1 MRIAL
6 LEDDVDQG
14 RLLQE
19 TLKKA
24 GHKCELY
31 HSGRTF
37 VQQVRRESHDVY
49 VLDWVLPEMSGMD
62 VLNWVRENI
71 EFRVPVLFVTSKEN
85 EDDVVRALEAGADD
99 YMTKPVKSREL
110 LARLAALARRT
121 ATVDESQQVFEF
133 EPFTIDRNSRTV
145 MRDGEPV
152 ELTQK
157 EYELIVFL
165 FRNLGRV
172 MSRGHIL
179 ETVWG
184 RNPNINT
191 RTVDTHV
198 SRIRTKL
205 GINPE
210 CGWRLSSIYQHG
222 YRLEKV
228 SVHEGAAA

>member
-14 RLLQE
+14 RLLQDM
-19 TLKKA
+19 LKKA
-24 GHKCELY
+24 GHKCELFN
-31 HSGRTF
+31 SSRTF
-37 VQQVRRESHDVY
+37 VQQVRRESYDVFI
-49 VLDWVLPEMSGMD
+49 LDWLLPEMSGLE
-62 VLNWVRENI
+62 VLRWIRQNL
-71 EFRVPVLFVTSKEN
+71 EFKVPVLFVTSMEH

-110 LARLAALARRT
+110 LARITALQRRS
-121 ATVDESQQVFEF
+121 ATIDESQTVLEF
-133 EPFTIDRNSRTV
+133 EPFTIDRANRTV
-145 MRDGEPV
+145 ARDGEAV

-165 FRNLGRV
+165 FKNLGRV
-172 MSRGHIL
+172 LSRGHIL

-210 CGWRLSSIYQHG
+210 SGWRLSSIYQHG
-222 YRLEKV
+222 YRLEKLT
-228 SVHEGAAA
+228 VHEGAVA